1 MSAKLLNV
9 THDSPDKVERKKEED
24 YKLSSNTSARFH
36 RQAEVDEIK
45 HGVWRD
51 VFRRKEEKW
60 GSGTPVKVMV

>member
-1 MSAKLLNV
+1 MSHLTLL
-9 THDSPDKVERKKEED
+9 TRWGEGGGGD

-51 VFRRKEEKW
+51 VFRRKEE
-60 GSGTPVKVMV
+60 SGEVAHLLK